1 MLCHQRHTNKRTAP
15 TRKGTALII
24 NYRVWPVKGKESQTE
39 TKHATNKVLPFL
51 VTTAQHLGQEGQKM
65 SHYMTALAMKQKG
78 LKPATKIVLY
88 WLADHH
94 NGETGECFPS
104 INRLADVCEMSR
116 RSVENH
122 LETLETLGLIQRV
135 NQFRDRGG
143 KTSNRYLLEL
153 TGTSENDSSADT
165 DTQNLRMV
173 CEKSA
178 HGHTQNLRMNNL
190 GINNLGKETNISS
203 SDDDGVDYYF
213 DQLWEEY
220 PRKVGK
226 AQAKKAFKAAS
237 KKINFYDLLP
247 KYMSYVLTLEGKETQ
262 FIPHLATWLNGER
275 WNDEGK

>member
-1 MLCHQRHTNKRTAP
+1 
-15 TRKGTALII
+15 
-24 NYRVWPVKGKESQTE
+24 
-39 TKHATNKVLPFL
+39 
-51 VTTAQHLGQEGQKM
+51 M

-94 NGETGECFPS
+94 NGETGKCFPS
-104 INRLADVCEMSR
+104 INRLAELSEMSR
-116 RSVENH
+116 RAVEGH
-122 LETLETLGLIQRV
+122 LDTLEKLGLITRV
-135 NQFRDRGG
+135 QQYRDTGG
-143 KTSNRYLLEL
+143 KTTNSYILGL
-153 TGTSENDSSADT
+153 TGTLSDT
-165 DTQNLRMV
+165 DDAQNLRMV

-178 HGHTQNLRMNNL
+178 HGDTQNLRMNNL
-190 GINNLGKETNISS
+190 VSNNLGNKTNISS

-226 AQAKKAFKAAS
+226 AQAKKAFKTAS

-247 KYMSYVLTLEGKETQ
+247 KYMAYVLTLKGKEEQ

>member
-1 MLCHQRHTNKRTAP
+1 
-15 TRKGTALII
+15 
-24 NYRVWPVKGKESQTE
+24 
-39 TKHATNKVLPFL
+39 
-51 VTTAQHLGQEGQKM
+51 
-65 SHYMTALAMKQKG
+65 
-78 LKPATKIVLY
+78 
-88 WLADHH
+88 
-94 NGETGECFPS
+94 
-104 INRLADVCEMSR
+104 MSR
-116 RSVENH
+116 RSVEGH
-122 LETLETLGLIQRV
+122 LTILEELGLIKRF

-143 KTSNRYLLEL
+143 KTSNSYILEL
-153 TGTSENDSSADT
+153 MGTPEHNSST
-165 DTQNLRMV
+165 ESDTQNLRMV

-178 HGHTQNLRMNNL
+178 HGDTQNLRMNNL

-226 AQAKKAFKAAS
+226 AQAKKAFKTAS

-247 KYMSYVLTLEGKETQ
+247 KFEAYVLTLEGKETQ

>member
-1 MLCHQRHTNKRTAP
+1 
-15 TRKGTALII
+15 
-24 NYRVWPVKGKESQTE
+24 
-39 TKHATNKVLPFL
+39 
-51 VTTAQHLGQEGQKM
+51 M

-116 RSVENH
+116 RSVEGH
-122 LETLETLGLIQRV
+122 LDILETLGLIQRV
-135 NQFRDRGG
+135 NQYRDTGG
-143 KTSNRYLLEL
+143 KTSNKYILGL
-153 TGTSENDSSADT
+153 SENLSEQD

-178 HGHTQNLRMNNL
+178 QGDTQNLRMNNL

-226 AQAKKAFKAAS
+226 AQAKKAFKTAS

-247 KYMSYVLTLEGKETQ
+247 KLEAYVLTLEGKETQ

-275 WNDEGK
+275 WKDEGQ